1 MIAARFRLLGEP
13 MRLRILHALATDERS
28 VKELVRTTGAGQAN
42 VSKHLALMLDA
53 GVVARRRDGLE
64 AKYRICDPSV
74 LSLCRVVCSGLSR
87 NFAERRRSVELFARK
102 SPRTP

>member
-13 MRLRILHALATDERS
+13 MRLRILHALGAEERS
-28 VKELVRTTGAGQAN
+28 VKQLVRATGSGQAN

-64 AKYRICDPSV
+64 ARYRISDPSV
-74 LSLCRVVCSGLSR
+74 LGLCRVVCSGLSR
-87 NFAERRRSVELFARK
+87 RLDARRRSVELFARK